1 MLRPCLSLRNCTR
14 SEAFGSYASSADAIL
29 GLHKTPGFSV
39 AVFNLT
45 IYGPSG
51 STFFNEWKTAY
62 QEMNLIIRDTL
73 LNPHIG
79 IEIANS
85 NGKVVY
91 SNKISIEEVQTLP
104 NANTKPEVMSA
115 INNIQGNSDI
125 LRFGYFP
132 LGTTDLI
139 INGFGVASTVIAK
152 KETNSK
158 SRFFDIQSVA
168 HSYPLGPLVFQD
180 LPQQFEQLLQ
190 SQQIPF
196 LRSPSLSLLG
206 SLNLYTITASQER
219 PIIFT

>member
-29 GLHKTPGFSV
+29 ALRKTPGFGFIV
-39 AVFNLT
+39 PNLT
-45 IYGPSG
+45 TYGASG
-51 STFFNEWKTAY
+51 STFFNGWQTAY
-62 QEMNLIIRDTL
+62 QEMNLIIKDTL
-73 LNPHIG
+73 LNPHIE

-125 LRFGYFP
+125 LRFGNFP
-132 LGTTDLI
+132 PGTANLVID
-139 INGFGVASTVIAK
+139 GFGVASTLIAK

-158 SRFFDIQSVA
+158 IRFFDTQSVA
-168 HSYPLGPLVFQD
+168 YSYPIVTTQTKTR
-180 LPQQFEQLLQ
+180 
-190 SQQIPF
+190 PF
-196 LRSPSLSLLG
+196 LIANNPYSDF
-206 SLNLYTITASQER
+206 YTITASQE
-219 PIIFT
+219 TAVLLAK